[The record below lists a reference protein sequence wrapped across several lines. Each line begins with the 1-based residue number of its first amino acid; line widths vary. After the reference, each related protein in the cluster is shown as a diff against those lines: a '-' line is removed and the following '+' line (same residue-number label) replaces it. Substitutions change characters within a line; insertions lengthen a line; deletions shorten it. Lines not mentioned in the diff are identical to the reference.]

1 MENQFNEILDNLDE
15 EEQVE
20 ETKVNQEKS
29 KKVIEV
35 QEEDKEQ
42 TRAAIRFRLFMVLL
56 FAAII
61 MLGILIAQ
69 IVLLAL
75 R

>member
-1 MENQFNEILDNLDE
+1 MDNQFNEILDNLDE

-20 ETKVNQEKS
+20 ETKVNQEKP

-42 TRAAIRFRLFMVLL
+42 TRAAIRFRLFMVLVY
-56 FAAII
+56 AAII
-61 MLGILIAQ
+61 MLGVLIAQ

>member
-15 EEQVE
+15 EEKVE

-61 MLGILIAQ
+61 MLGVLIAQ